1 MSISFIFTFGPVPL
15 TGERSPLAHAA
26 ALVRRR
32 EAEARSLPSVSVKG
46 RGGRIERKAE
56 VAALV

>member
-15 TGERSPLAHAA
+15 TNELSPLAHAA

-32 EAEARSLPSVSVKG
+32 EAESKGAVKPTGRPRQRTGAAKPVPVS
-46 RGGRIERKAE
+46 A
-56 VAALV
+56 